1 MLTSMKELF
10 AIAEKRNCAIP
21 AFNVYNG
28 ETAMGIF
35 KAAEEADACVIVQMY
50 SRLFMSEDKEAEFI
64 APTIIEAAHRSKCK
78 IAFHLDHGSCDEAV
92 FRAIKYGC
100 TAVMRDASA
109 LPFEENVAV
118 IKNITRFAHDL
129 GIDVE
134 AELGHIGFAKDGV
147 STEYTKVDEAKK
159 FCEETGVDALAVA
172 VGTAHGHYKQAPV
185 LAIDRIRELHDAIP
199 AALVLHGG
207 SGVPDDQ
214 IRAAVKAGIRKINFG
229 TDVCLAFLDGVR
241 EVDPSIIG
249 VDTFMKKPVQRV
261 KEFALEKI
269 RLLDAEGTNND

>member
-1 MLTSMKELF
+1 MLTSVKELF

-28 ETAMGIF
+28 ETALGIIRG
-35 KAAEEADACVIVQMY
+35 AEETNACIIMQMY
-50 SRLFMSEDKEAEFI
+50 SRLFTSEEAEFI
-64 APTIIEAAHRSKCK
+64 APAIVEAIHRSPVKV
-78 IAFHLDHGSCDEAV
+78 AFHLDHGASDEA
-92 FRAIKYGC
+92 FYRAIKYGC
-100 TAVMRDASA
+100 NSVMRDASA

-118 IKNITRFAHDL
+118 LKHITHVAHDL
-129 GIDVE
+129 GIGVE

-147 STEYTKVDEAKK
+147 STDYTKVDEAVK

-185 LAIDRIRELHDAIP
+185 LALDRIRELHAAVP

-214 IRAAVKAGIRKINFG
+214 MKAAVEAGIRKVNFG
-229 TDVCLAFLDGVR
+229 TDVCMAFLDGVR
-241 EVDPSIIG
+241 NVDPKIIG
-249 VDTFMKKPVQRV
+249 VDTFMKEPVQCV
-261 KEFALEKI
+261 KRFAIEKI
-269 RLLDAEGTNND
+269 RLLNAEGSSND